1 MPVDDASVFDQEA
14 AVARHA
20 GENFFVGIDFADV
33 PEAREQDAAI
43 GGGDHFI
50 QRRIAAGE
58 DQIEGRFAIL
68 RWASGRP
75 WPVGLAFI
83 FFAVARA

>member
-1 MPVDDASVFDQEA
+1 MLWLKRKLRMPATMLAVFDQEA

-43 GGGDHFI
+43 GGGDHLVERTFC
-50 QRRIAAGE
+50 RR
-58 DQIEGRFAIL
+58 R
-68 RWASGRP
+68 RP
-75 WPVGLAFI
+75 D
-83 FFAVARA
+83 